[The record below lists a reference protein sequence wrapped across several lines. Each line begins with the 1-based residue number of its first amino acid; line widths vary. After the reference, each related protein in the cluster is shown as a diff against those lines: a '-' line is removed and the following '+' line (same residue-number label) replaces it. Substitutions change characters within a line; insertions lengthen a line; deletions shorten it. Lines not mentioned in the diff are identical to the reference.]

1 MKKRKPSKEALA
13 LQAIAKLVKK
23 HPGIALQLHFSVRGR
38 HVAADIVSAL
48 ETAATVFDD
57 TCD

>member
-23 HPGIALQLHFSVRGR
+23 HPGIALQLHCSVRER
-38 HVAADIVSAL
+38 KDAADIASAL